1 MIGRT
6 LLFTLAVVST
16 IGCGPPSSPGA
27 DAGSDIDAGS
37 DNDAGTDGG
46 SPGTPPPDFY
56 TSFEDEQPQP
66 TWVSTVELDAA
77 GQKKSSGVTGEQDTR
92 IRGNIMGQVTEVTA
106 NGENPPDET
115 ADRVADGEV
124 TSKWL
129 TFTKTGWVQFKL
141 EQPVAVK
148 RYALSSAN
156 DAPERDPTAW
166 TLEGSQ
172 DGTSWTALD
181 QRSGESFAA
190 RFETKTYEFTNTT
203 AYPYYRLN
211 VTANRSGNIVQLA
224 ELQLSNGDDT
234 PPPVTDMK
242 SEVGSGPGASWNS
255 KIGAGFTGTHALRF
269 AGAVTASGRGYSYN
283 KLFDVDVRVT
293 PTTELSYLLFVDS
306 ATNNPNYP
314 STYAAL
320 DLAFDDGT
328 YLSELNAVDQ
338 HHAVLSPAG
347 QGASRTLYPNEWNYK
362 VSRIGDVAAGKTIKR
377 ILIGYDQPQ
386 GPVAGFGGWIDDVR
400 ITATPVHAKPTHLSD
415 YVTTLRGT
423 HSSGSYSRGNNFPA
437 TAIPH
442 GFNFW
447 TPVTDASSASWLYAY
462 HRGNNANN
470 RPALQALSL
479 SHEPSPWM
487 GDRQSF
493 QVLPSVAKSAPNAN
507 RASRALAFQHE
518 NEIARPYYYGVKF
531 DNGVQAELTPTD
543 HAALFRF
550 TFPGDDASLIFDNVN
565 NNGGLTLDPAA
576 RTITG
581 YSDARSGLSVGASR
595 MFVYATFDRP
605 VATSGMLSGGGGANV
620 TGYFRFTVPADD
632 RTVTMRI
639 ATSLISVEQAR
650 KNLALEI
657 AEGDRFE
664 DVKAR
669 AQKLWDQKLG
679 IVEVQGASEDQ
690 LTTLYSNLYR
700 LFLYPNSGFE
710 NTGTAAEP
718 VYQHASPVT
727 NPSGTSTPTQT
738 GAKIVSGKIYVN
750 NGFWDTYRVTWPA
763 YALFTPSTA
772 GELIDGFAQ
781 HYREGGWIARWSSPG
796 YADLMTGTSSD
807 VAFADAYVKGVR
819 NFDAEAI
826 YDAAVRNATV
836 PPTSSGVGRKGLES
850 SIFLGYTPTSLGYGL
865 SWAMAGYL
873 NDFGIANMARALA
886 TDTNHPRHQEFAES
900 AEYFLDR
907 AQQYVNLFDP
917 SIQFFQGRSANGV
930 FAKSKSQY
938 DPRVWG
944 HDYTE
949 TNGWNM
955 AFDAPHDGLGLAALY
970 GGRAGLGA
978 KLDEFFATPE
988 TASFGG
994 SYGGVIHEMVEAR
1007 DVRMGQLGLSN
1018 QPSFH
1023 IPYMYVHA
1031 GQPAKTQEK
1040 VRDAL
1045 ARLFVGSNIGQGY
1058 LGDEDNGA
1066 TSAWHIFSALGFY
1079 PLGVGSENYVI
1090 GSPLFTQAVIHLEN
1104 GKDITINAPNNGPKN
1119 VYVQALKVNGQA
1131 QTKTY
1136 LTHEQLTA
1144 GITLDFDMGPAPS
1157 AWGTGAEDA
1166 PPSITTGGNAPNPL
1180 RDTATGGTATSSD
1193 ATNISKLFDDT
1204 SATNVS
1210 FTAANPV
1217 LQYQFASGGR
1227 QVTFYTLTSGTGTV
1241 DPTGWTLSGSNDG
1254 VNFTTLDQRGAQ
1266 TFRWRTQTRAF
1277 RVATPGS
1284 YAYYRLELTGAAGM
1298 SLAEVELLARP

>member
-1 MIGRT
+1 MR
-6 LLFTLAVVST
+6 
-16 IGCGPPSSPGA
+16 PSSSPPPGT
-27 DAGSDIDAGS
+27 DAGSDT
-37 DNDAGTDGG
+37 DAGTDGG
-46 SPGTPPPDFY
+46 SPGEPLPPDFY
-56 TSFEDEQPQP
+56 TSFEDTELQP
-66 TWVSTVELDAA
+66 TWSSTVELDAA
-77 GQKKSSGVTGEQDTR
+77 GQKKSSGITGTPDTGL
-92 IRGNIMGQVTEVTA
+92 RGNIMEQVAELTA
-106 NGENPPDET
+106 NGDNPPNET
-115 ADRVADGEV
+115 ADLIADGDV
-124 TSKWL
+124 NSKWL
-129 TFTKTGWVQFKL
+129 TFTSTGWVQFKL
-141 EQPVAVK
+141 KQPIAVK

-156 DAPERDPTAW
+156 DAAERDPATW
-166 TLEGSQ
+166 KLEGSQ
-172 DGTSWTALD
+172 NGTSWTVID
-181 QRSGESFAA
+181 QRGNESFTN
-190 RFETKTYEFTNTT
+190 RFETKTYTFANTT
-203 AYPYYRLN
+203 AYSYYRFN
-211 VTANRSGNIVQLA
+211 VTANRGASILQIA
-224 ELQLSNGDDT
+224 ELVLSNGDDS

-242 SEVGSGPGASWNS
+242 SVVGKGPRGSWNS
-255 KIGAGFTGTHALRF
+255 KRSAGFTGTHALRF
-269 AGAVTASGRGYSYN
+269 TGAVTEKGRGYSYN

-293 PTTELSYLLFVDS
+293 PTTELSYLLFVDA
-306 ATNNPNYP
+306 ATDNPNYP

-338 HHAVLSPAG
+338 HHAVLSPTG

-386 GPVAGFGGWIDDVR
+386 GPVTHFGGWIDDVR
-400 ITATPVHAKPTHLSD
+400 ITANPVHTPPAHLSD
-415 YVTTLRGT
+415 HVTTLRGT

-447 TPVTDASSASWLYAY
+447 TPVTNAGTAGWLYEY
-462 HRGNNANN
+462 HRGNNADN
-470 RPALQALSL
+470 RPTLQALSL
-479 SHEPSPWM
+479 SHQPSPWM

-493 QVLPSVAKSAPNAN
+493 QVMPSAASDTPSAN
-507 RASRALAFQHE
+507 RATRALAFQHE

-531 DNGVQAELTPTD
+531 DNGIQAELTPTD

-550 TFPGDDASLIFDNVN
+550 TFPGDDASLLFDNVD
-565 NNGGLTLDPAA
+565 NNGGLTLDPSA

-581 YSDARSGLSVGASR
+581 YSDARSGLSTGATR
-595 MFVYATFDRP
+595 IFIYATFDRP

-639 ATSLISVEQAR
+639 ATSLISVEQAK

-657 AEGDRFE
+657 ADSDRFD

-679 IVEVQGASEDQ
+679 IIEVQGASADQ

-718 VYQHASPVT
+718 VYAHASPVT
-727 NPSGTSTPTQT
+727 ASGTNTPTQT

-763 YALFTPSTA
+763 YALFTPTSA

-781 HYREGGWIARWSSPG
+781 QYREGGWIARWSSPG

-819 NFDAEAI
+819 NFDVEAI
-826 YDAAVRNATV
+826 YDAALRNATV
-836 PPTSSGVGRKGLES
+836 RPTSNGVGRKGLES
-850 SIFLGYTPTSLGYGL
+850 SLFLGYTPDSVGAGL

-873 NDFGIANMARALA
+873 NDFGIANMARVLSA
-886 TDTNHPRHQEFAES
+886 DTSHPRHQEFVEN

-907 AQQYVNLFDP
+907 SRQYVNLFDP
-917 SIQFFQGRSANGV
+917 SIKFFQGRKASGEFVTSA
-930 FAKSKSQY
+930 ADY
-938 DPRVWG
+938 DPRLWG
-944 HDYTE
+944 NDYTE

-955 AFDAPHDGLGLAALY
+955 AFDAPYDGLGLAALY
-970 GGRAGLGA
+970 GGRAGLA
-978 KLDEFFATPE
+978 TKLDQFFATPE
-988 TASFGG
+988 TATFGG
-994 SYGGVIHEMVEAR
+994 GYGGVIHEMVEAR

-1023 IPYMYVHA
+1023 IPYMYIHA

-1066 TSAWHIFSALGFY
+1066 MSAWHLFSALGFY
-1079 PLGVGSENYVI
+1079 PLGVGSEHYVI
-1090 GSPLFTQAVIHLEN
+1090 GSPLFTKAVVHLEN
-1104 GKDITINAPNNGPKN
+1104 GKDITINAPNNGPRN

-1166 PPSITTGGNAPNPL
+1166 PPSITTDGNAPNPL
-1180 RDTATGGTATSSD
+1180 RDTATGGTATSND
-1193 ATNISKLFDDT
+1193 NTDIRKLFDDT
-1204 SATNVS
+1204 SATSVS
-1210 FTAANPV
+1210 FTAADPV

-1227 QVTFYTLTSGTGTV
+1227 QVTFYTLTSGGTGTV

-1254 VNFTTLDQRGAQ
+1254 VNFTTLDQRDAQ

-1277 RVATPGS
+1277 RVATPGT

-1298 SLAEVELLARP
+1298 TLAEVELLAGP